1 MKNLHR
7 KAVQKKR
14 QFITNELIKSGIYKK
29 NNKHL
34 YEWSMCELET
44 EYQFIETNGLETSTK
59 ISRE

>member
-14 QFITNELIKSGIYKK
+14 QFLTNELIRSGIYKK

-34 YEWSMCELET
+34 YEWTLGELET
-44 EYQFIETNGLETSTK
+44 EYQYIETKGLEASTK
-59 ISRE
+59 TSRE